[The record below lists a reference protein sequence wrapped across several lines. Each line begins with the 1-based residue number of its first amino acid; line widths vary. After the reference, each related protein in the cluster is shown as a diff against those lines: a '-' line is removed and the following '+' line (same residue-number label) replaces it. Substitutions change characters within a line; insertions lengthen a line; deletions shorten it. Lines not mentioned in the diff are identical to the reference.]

1 MSNKKICLFSASLN
15 NSNPTQYSIKQGYQT
30 IVCRKVTF
38 PFLVKQ
44 IFVPLYVN
52 LVYYNKNMT
61 KTKQAQSRLQHKFIQ
76 TGIALSLPFLLA
88 CTYPKAK
95 PSTDSETS
103 GLHIC
108 PPEVP
113 EYAVFAND
121 TICLQ
126 RYDLRE
132 RMDRELLAFS
142 YMHSNSVLMLKRAN
156 RYFPIV
162 EPILRRNGIPDDF
175 KYLMAIESSLNPSAR
190 SNAGAAGLW
199 QFMPQTGREFGL
211 EVNPNI
217 DERFH
222 IEKSTEAACRYLKQ
236 AFEKYGN
243 WMSVCASYNAGQGRI
258 STQLE
263 KQSVK
268 QALDLWLNEETSRYM
283 FRVLAAKSFFSNPQK
298 FGFRLT
304 ASQLYPPLT
313 YHTDTL
319 SCPIEDLYEYAR
331 KKGISYAQLKDANL
345 WLRENKLNN
354 QSHRTYV
361 VKIPDKQSLYYN
373 PDSIKPH
380 DPNWV
385 IG

>member
-1 MSNKKICLFSASLN
+1 
-15 NSNPTQYSIKQGYQT
+15 
-30 IVCRKVTF
+30 
-38 PFLVKQ
+38 
-44 IFVPLYVN
+44 
-52 LVYYNKNMT
+52 MT
-61 KTKQAQSRLQHKFIQ
+61 KTKQARLRFLHPIKQA
-76 TGIALSLPFLLA
+76 GIALSLPFLLA
-88 CTYPKAK
+88 CAYPNTNGSS
-95 PSTDSETS
+95 PETS
-103 GLHIC
+103 GNSTC

-121 TICLQ
+121 TIHLQ

-142 YMHSNSVLMLKRAN
+142 YMHSSSILMLKRAN

-162 EPILRRNGIPDDF
+162 EPILKKNGIPDDF
-175 KYLMAIESSLNPSAR
+175 KYLMVIESSLNPGAR

-211 EVNPNI
+211 EVNQNI

-236 AFEKYGN
+236 AYEKYGN

-258 STQLE
+258 STQLK
-263 KQSVK
+263 KQSSK

-283 FRVLAAKSFFSNPQK
+283 FRILAAKLFFNNPQR
-298 FGFRLT
+298 FGFQLT
-304 ASQLYPPLT
+304 ASQLYPPIV

-319 SCPIEDLYEYAR
+319 KHPIENLYDYAQE
-331 KKGISYAQLKDANL
+331 KGISYAQLKDANL

-354 QSHRTYV
+354 KSHRTYV

-380 DPNWV
+380 DANWV
-385 IG
+385 TE